1 MKKHKK
7 IENAL
12 YIFYPSME
20 GSILSKEK
28 GETSSIQKPRYLL
41 TNYFAWPYMIS
52 NYVT

>member
-28 GETSSIQKPRYLL
+28 GETSSIQKPRYFLN
-41 TNYFAWPYMIS
+41 NYFACCTI
-52 NYVT
+52 V